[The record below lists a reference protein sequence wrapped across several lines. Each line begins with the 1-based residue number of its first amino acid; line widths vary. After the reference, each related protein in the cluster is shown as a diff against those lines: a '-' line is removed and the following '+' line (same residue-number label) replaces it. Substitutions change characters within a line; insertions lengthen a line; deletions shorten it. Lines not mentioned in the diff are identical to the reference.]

1 MVGGQRT
8 VLKRGTMIHGP
19 SPPTQLNPKNYIDR
33 TYRPAVELSLMCC
46 KLPFMCFLWTFRCFH
61 RGLRFYEINSSF
73 LDALFAINFSTIV
86 LLQQQFCKLFILS
99 CIFDTKLWQPCM
111 LHIQVAHIRVW
122 LSHTQ
127 DLPSSDTGTSCDLFS
142 VGKT

>member
-1 MVGGQRT
+1 MATPVPTVYPIPSHPTEGVPWMWKCETPVSVSLLKPLISLIGKLERKLMVGGQRT

-73 LDALFAINFSTIV
+73 LDAVFATNFSTIV
-86 LLQQQFCKLFILS
+86 LL
-99 CIFDTKLWQPCM
+99 
-111 LHIQVAHIRVW
+111 
-122 LSHTQ
+122 
-127 DLPSSDTGTSCDLFS
+127 
-142 VGKT
+142 